1 VCSLHILAAAAV
13 SLRQVGLTASEGV
26 RIVLKMAVQNWSTR
40 PISFVCLLA
49 LSKVALAAS
58 ATQLVLSNDFCLI
71 EPCGPHPPP
80 ARVATSGVSF
90 EIFVAALDAE
100 RAADISYS
108 GTINFLSTDPLATL
122 PLSCTFLPE
131 DRGDRAF
138 TAILRT
144 QGDQTITVIDS
155 LHALTPGTL
164 VMTVTGL
171 GVTEPIPTSSAL
183 MKTLLVVGLAAAAIW
198 VSRMRS

>member
-1 VCSLHILAAAAV
+1 
-13 SLRQVGLTASEGV
+13 LTGWERL
-26 RIVLKMAVQNWSTR
+26 RIVLSVLTPRLS
-40 PISFVCLLA
+40 VLLGLA
-49 LSKVALAAS
+49 FLLGLSKEASAAS

-71 EPCGPHPPP
+71 QPCGPGAPP
-80 ARVATSGVSF
+80 ARVTTSGVSF
-90 EIFVAALDAE
+90 EIYVAALDNQDALDF
-100 RAADISYS
+100 AYL
-108 GTINFLSTDPLATL
+108 GTISFSSTDPLATL
-122 PLSCTFLPE
+122 PPSYTFLPE

-198 VSRMRS
+198 VFRMRS